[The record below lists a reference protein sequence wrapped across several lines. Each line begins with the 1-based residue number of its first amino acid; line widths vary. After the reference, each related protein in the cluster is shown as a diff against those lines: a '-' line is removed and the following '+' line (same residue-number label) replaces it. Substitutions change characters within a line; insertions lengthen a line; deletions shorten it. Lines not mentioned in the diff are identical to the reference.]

1 MTISKNTENLLKM
14 KDKLSYHDHGV
25 VKYLGQT
32 ILPDDTQDFNVLKD
46 GVRVKMRYNKVVWF
60 VVHGHI
66 PEKDEFLWH
75 KNLNT
80 LDCRIEN
87 LRLLDRETHLKV
99 KEAQRNLNQYLK
111 YYKSKKDALSYILE
125 YRINGRPKKEVH
137 HDLGLVQRRFRRL
150 QLIFTKVLSKYCY

>member
-1 MTISKNTENLLKM
+1 MTVSKNTENLLKM

-66 PEKDEFLWH
+66 PEKNEFLWH
-75 KNLNT
+75 KNLN
-80 LDCRIEN
+80 I
-87 LRLLDRETHLKV
+87 
-99 KEAQRNLNQYLK
+99 
-111 YYKSKKDALSYILE
+111 S
-125 YRINGRPKKEVH
+125 
-137 HDLGLVQRRFRRL
+137 
-150 QLIFTKVLSKYCY
+150 